1 MREGSPSVRL
11 DSHREF
17 DATLMTYADDLKKV
31 VISSLLPTLGADEVI
46 GLELRFGD
54 GRYRADLVISSP
66 VRLSAFEIKGA
77 RDNLD
82 KLQDQAAGYTKLFLD
97 FSVVADPTWIP
108 ALRERLPRA
117 TGLWTV
123 DTRLQQI
130 RQPYVRSR
138 LSREAGVR
146 WLRTSELR
154 MLLSDYGLPQGGNLS
169 VMAATALQHVPA
181 NVLSERAIRSVHA
194 RLMPRYSTFL
204 RELGRTVTLDDV
216 RVLTLGD
223 EITG

>member
-1 MREGSPSVRL
+1 
-11 DSHREF
+11 
-17 DATLMTYADDLKKV
+17 MTYADDLKKV
-31 VISSLLPTLGADEVI
+31 VISTLLPTLGPDEVI

-66 VRLSAFEIKGA
+66 VRLSAFEIKGS

-108 ALRERLPRA
+108 ALRERLPRTA
-117 TGLWTV
+117 GLWTV
-123 DTRLQQI
+123 DAQLRQI
-130 RQPYVRSR
+130 RRPYVRSQ
-138 LSREAGVR
+138 LSKEAGVG
-146 WLRTSELR
+146 WLRTPELKT
-154 MLLSDYGLPQGGNLS
+154 LLSEYGLSQAGSLS
-169 VMAATALQHVPA
+169 VMAATALRYVPA
-181 NVLSERAIRSVHA
+181 SVLSERAIRSVHA
-194 RLMPRYSTFL
+194 RLVPRYSTFL

-223 EITG
+223 DITGRGE